1 MDRVFIEEQ
10 LPVSKL
16 SNESYKERKANLGQ
30 TLTGLGKW
38 WGRKPLILARAAI
51 VGLLMPASDNPVRD
65 REIYLKILTMDD
77 DGLWQRKKKSLT
89 PKDIAEHLTPS
100 QKMKYLELS
109 NNKYTWKTNLSNEE
123 KLKAQRM
130 AFDEMPYDKKL
141 TYCYRPEEI
150 EGPSKE
156 SWREINEHLGTSA
169 TNLQE
174 LIQELGMKRFGHIP
188 KVGDCF
194 CGGGSIP
201 FEAARL
207 GCEAYGSDLNPVAAL
222 LTWASIN
229 IVGGGEEVRKQV
241 KKVQEEAFKKAD
253 EQITEWGIEHNER
266 GWRADAYLYCIET
279 KSPSSGYMVP
289 LAPSWVISEKY
300 NVVAKLIPDYENK
313 RFDIEVIENADGD
326 TFKNAKNGT
335 AGNNCLKD
343 PITGDEISISTIRGD
358 RVDSQGRRIYGLRM
372 WENDDI
378 VPRPDDVFQERL
390 YCIRYVDANGKR
402 HYLAPDENDLQREEK
417 VLTLLKERFHD
428 WQERGYIPSKKI
440 DPEGVKTQEPIR
452 NRGWTHWHHLF
463 NPRQLLV
470 NGLLFYYGFSTVVN
484 RSINTSMCLSLGRV
498 ANWNSK
504 LCRWLADSANQKG
517 ADTFSNQALNTMY
530 NYSVRPITKLN
541 TAWYLIKQTV
551 NNKINIYSKN
561 NAIDARN
568 TNTISDLWITDPPYA
583 DAINYHE
590 LTEFFLAW
598 YEKHLPELFPDW
610 YTDTK
615 KALAVKGTG
624 NDFKRSMVDIYT
636 NLKNN
641 MPDNGLQLVMFTHQ
655 DASVWADL
663 AMILWAAGLKVTA
676 AWTIGTETTSGLKK
690 GNYVQGT
697 VLLVLR
703 KRLEDDSAFMDE
715 IYLEIEDE
723 VKEQLDH
730 MLDLDDESDPNF
742 TDTDYQLA
750 AYAAALRVLTRY
762 EDIEGKDIRN
772 ELFRESA
779 RGEKSDFE
787 EMIDKAVEIACNYL
801 IPQGIKEDV
810 WKKLLPVERFYLKG
824 LELEMNK
831 EARAGAFQELAKGFA
846 VRNYTQMYASTQ
858 ANLVR
863 LKTPTEF
870 KRSMMSDDEFG
881 KSVLRN
887 TLFAVHQVTSSEQPQ
902 NGLNWLKSE
911 LDDYWGVRKIIMEI
925 LDYLVKTKNY
935 NHMPHWEA
943 DAESAAILKG
953 LIFNDRG

>member
-1 MDRVFIEEQ
+1 MDKVFIEEQ

-16 SNESYKERKANLGQ
+16 SNESYKERKAGASQ
-30 TLTGLGKW
+30 TLTSLGKW

-51 VGLLMPASDNPVRD
+51 VGLLMPASDNPIKD
-65 REIYLKILTMDD
+65 REIYLKILTMDN

-89 PKDIAEHLTPS
+89 PKDIAEYLTPS

-109 NNKYTWKTNLSNEE
+109 NNKYIWKTNLTNEE
-123 KLKAQRM
+123 KLKAQRL
-130 AFDEMPYDKKL
+130 AFDKMPYNKKL

-156 SWREINEHLGTSA
+156 SWREINEHLSTSA

-229 IVGGGEEVRKQV
+229 IVGGGEEVQKQV
-241 KKVQEEAFKKAD
+241 KKAQEEAFKKAD
-253 EQITEWGIEHNER
+253 EQITEWGIEHNEK

-300 NVVAKLIPDYENK
+300 KVVARLIPDHENK
-313 RFDIEVIENADGD
+313 RFDIEIIENADD
-326 TFKNAKNGT
+326 STFKNAKNGT
-335 AGNNCLKD
+335 VGNNCLKD
-343 PITGDEISISTIRGD
+343 PITGEEINISTIRGD
-358 RVDSQGRRIYGLRM
+358 RVDSQGKRIYGLRM

-390 YCIRYVDANGKR
+390 YCIRYVDEDGKR
-402 HYLAPDENDLQREEK
+402 HYVAPDENDLLREAK
-417 VLTLLKERFHD
+417 VLNLLKERFHD
-428 WQERGYIPSKKI
+428 WQEKGYIPSKRI

-463 NPRQLLV
+463 NPRQLL
-470 NGLLFYYGFSTVVN
+470 NHGLLLLNSNKTGNLIGLGKVNNFDSLLTTWDTSTN
-484 RSINTSMCLSLGRV
+484 I
-498 ANWNSK
+498 AK
-504 LCRWLADSANQKG
+504 Q
-517 ADTFSNQALNTMY
+517 TFSNQAFNTMY
-530 NYSVRPITKLN
+530 NMSSRGLLSLKQFVVFNVPSIKVN
-541 TAWYLIKQTV
+541 TNNNDIK
-551 NNKINIYSKN
+551 S
-561 NAIDARN
+561 IDARSIN
-568 TNTISDLWITDPPYA
+568 MFSDLWITDPPYA

-624 NDFKRSMVDIYT
+624 NDFKRSMVDIYI
-636 NLKNN
+636 NLKSN

-750 AYAAALRVLTRY
+750 AYAAALRVLTKY

-772 ELFRESA
+772 ELFRESL

-887 TLFAVHQVTSSEQPQ
+887 TLFAIHQVTSTEQPQ

>member
-1 MDRVFIEEQ
+1 MNKVFIEEQ

-16 SNESYKERKANLGQ
+16 SNESYKERKAGANQ
-30 TLTGLGKW
+30 TLTSLGKW

-51 VGLLMPASDNPVRD
+51 VGLLMPASDNPVKD

-89 PKDIAEHLTPS
+89 PKDIAEYLTPS

-109 NNKYTWKTNLSNEE
+109 NNKYSWKTNLSNED
-123 KLKAQRM
+123 KLKAQRL
-130 AFDEMPYDKKL
+130 AFDKMPYDKKL

-150 EGPSKE
+150 EGPSEE
-156 SWREINEHLGTSA
+156 SWREINEHLSTSA

-229 IVGGGEEVRKQV
+229 IVGGGEEVQKQV
-241 KKVQEEAFKKAD
+241 KKAQEEAFKKAD
-253 EQITEWGIEHNER
+253 EQITEWGIEHNEK
-266 GWRADAYLYCIET
+266 GWRADAYLYCVET

-300 NVVAKLIPDYENK
+300 KVVAKLIPDHENK
-313 RFDIEVIENADGD
+313 RFDIEIIENADDD

-335 AGNNCLKD
+335 VGNNCLKD
-343 PITGDEISISTIRGD
+343 PITGEEISISTIRGD

-390 YCIRYVDANGKR
+390 YCIRYVDEDGKR
-402 HYLAPDENDLQREEK
+402 HYVASDENDLLREEK
-417 VLTLLKERFHD
+417 VLTLLRERFHE
-428 WQERGYIPSKKI
+428 WQEKGFIPSKRI
-440 DPEGVKTQEPIR
+440 EEGYNTSQPIR
-452 NRGWTHWHHLF
+452 ERGWTHWHHLF

-470 NGLLFYYGFSTVVN
+470 NGLFSYLLNTISLPVQFLF
-484 RSINTSMCLSLGRV
+484 INKL

-504 LCRWLADSANQKG
+504 LTQWLSSQSGGIGGGKQTFANQ
-517 ADTFSNQALNTMY
+517 AFNTFY
-530 NYSVRPITKLN
+530 NYSCRTFN
-541 TAWYLIKQTV
+541 TLVSCKIKTDFMNLSIDSYV
-551 NNKINIYSKN
+551 KPVDAKI
-561 NAIDARN
+561 
-568 TNTISDLWITDPPYA
+568 ISEKQDLWITDPPYA

-590 LTEFFLAW
+590 LSEFFLAW
-598 YEKHLPELFPDW
+598 DEKHLSELFPDW

-663 AMILWAAGLKVTA
+663 AMILWAAGLKVTTG
-676 AWTIGTETTSGLKK
+676 WIIRTETVASFKS
-690 GNYVQGT
+690 GNYVEGT

-703 KRLEDDSAFMDE
+703 KRLENDSAFMDE

-723 VKEQLDH
+723 VKEQLNH

-750 AYAAALRVLTRY
+750 AYAAALRVLTKY

-779 RGEKSDFE
+779 KGEKSDFE
-787 EMIDKAVEIACNYL
+787 EMIDKAVGIACNYL

-846 VRNYTQMYASTQ
+846 VRNYNQMYASTQ

-863 LKTPTEF
+863 LKTPSEF
-870 KRSMMSDDEFG
+870 KKSMMSDDEFG

-887 TLFAVHQVTSSEQPQ
+887 TLFAIHQVTSTEQPQ

-925 LDYLVKTKNY
+925 LNYLVKTKNY

>member
-1 MDRVFIEEQ
+1 MDKVFIEEQ

-16 SNESYKERKANLGQ
+16 SNESYKERKAGASQ
-30 TLTGLGKW
+30 TLTSLGKW

-51 VGLLMPASDNPVRD
+51 VGLLMPASDNPIKD
-65 REIYLKILTMDD
+65 REIYLKILTMDN

-89 PKDIAEHLTPS
+89 PKDIAEYLTPS

-109 NNKYTWKTNLSNEE
+109 NNKYIWKTNLTNEE
-123 KLKAQRM
+123 KLKAQRL
-130 AFDEMPYDKKL
+130 AFDKMPYNKKL

-156 SWREINEHLGTSA
+156 SWREINEHLSTSA

-229 IVGGGEEVRKQV
+229 IVGGGEEVQKQV
-241 KKVQEEAFKKAD
+241 KKAQEEAFKKAD
-253 EQITEWGIEHNER
+253 EQITEWGIEHNEK

-300 NVVAKLIPDYENK
+300 KVVARLIPDHENK
-313 RFDIEVIENADGD
+313 RFDIEIIENADD
-326 TFKNAKNGT
+326 STFKNAKNGT
-335 AGNNCLKD
+335 VGNNCLKD
-343 PITGDEISISTIRGD
+343 PITGEEINISTIRGD
-358 RVDSQGRRIYGLRM
+358 RVDSQGKRIYGLRM

-402 HYLAPDENDLQREEK
+402 HYVAPDENDLQREEK

-428 WQERGYIPSKKI
+428 WQEKGFIPSKNI
-440 DPEGVKTQEPIR
+440 EEGIETSRLFRE
-452 NRGWTHWHHLF
+452 RGWTHWHHLF

-470 NGLLFYYGFSTVVN
+470 IGLLIKTSSVYRLKSKAI
-484 RSINTSMCLSLGRV
+484 SLINASSCS
-498 ANWNSK
+498 NWNSK
-504 LCRWLADSANQKG
+504 LCMWNYNLGKSGGIGAVEQTFANQ
-517 ADTFSNQALNTMY
+517 AFNTQY
-530 NYSVRPITKLN
+530 NYPVRGLGLLFPFFVRNLKIN
-541 TAWYLIKQTV
+541 YLI
-551 NNKINIYSKN
+551 S
-561 NAIDARN
+561 D
-568 TNTISDLWITDPPYA
+568 NTILPLNAKDLCENNDIWITDPPYA

-750 AYAAALRVLTRY
+750 AYAAALRVLTKY

-779 RGEKSDFE
+779 KGEKSDFE
-787 EMIDKAVEIACNYL
+787 EMIDKAVGIACNYL

-846 VRNYTQMYASTQ
+846 VRNYNQMYASTQ

-863 LKTPTEF
+863 LKTPSEF
-870 KRSMMSDDEFG
+870 KKSMMSDDEFG

-887 TLFAVHQVTSSEQPQ
+887 TLFAIHQVTSTEQPQ

-925 LDYLVKTKNY
+925 LNYLVKTKNY